1 MSGIGKHLK
10 TLTRFIDREVE
21 GRLGDFLSSSFQGLV
36 LTPLACYSIPTLEK
50 LHRVSSWLSHVATSK
65 STTGK
70 NDTSLHAIAVV
81 TAKMHE

>member
-1 MSGIGKHLK
+1 MSGIGEHLK
-10 TLTRFIDREVE
+10 TRTRFVDREVE
-21 GRLGDFLSSSFQGLV
+21 GRLGDLLSSSFQGLV

-70 NDTSLHAIAVV
+70 NNTTLHAIAVV
-81 TAKMHE
+81 TANIHK